1 VNISSTKK
9 FGNLTKS
16 LLAIAFPL
24 LLSAQSLFCQSGAQY
39 LKAKIDSLL
48 TDDYFSRT
56 LLACEIYDMQGDS
69 VLYRKDE
76 KMLLHPASNMKI
88 LTTSTALYF
97 LGPKYEFKTY
107 LYYDGEIRDGV
118 LHGNIYLKGGFD
130 PDFTTEDLRRF
141 AQAIESYGIETIQG
155 NIYGDVSNMDSLFWG
170 NGWMWDDDPYMDFPY
185 MTPLNVND
193 DCVQIIVTPKNK
205 GEKPLVE
212 IFPHS
217 LFYTFENNALTTD
230 TTDLRI
236 TRDWINRKNHFTVS
250 GTIQYNA
257 LPDTVERNLVNT
269 NLYAI
274 TLLKEI
280 LYSDGVNC
288 LGILDTGR
296 VPTKAVLLDKTMRP
310 FDEVILN
317 LNKNSDN
324 LSAEMTLR
332 ALGFE
337 FFGAPSSAEKGIR
350 MIDSLITLAGFDPED
365 YRIVD
370 GSGVSHYNLITPEL
384 IVGIFTFLNKNRP
397 ELLRILKDSF
407 PVAGMDGTLKNRMK
421 NSAAFGNVRA
431 KTGTLSGVSTLSG
444 FVNSASGKEIAFSIF
459 LQNFTGS
466 AKMARDYQD
475 KICEIMAEM
484 R

>member
-1 VNISSTKK
+1 
-9 FGNLTKS
+9 
-16 LLAIAFPL
+16 
-24 LLSAQSLFCQSGAQY
+24 
-39 LKAKIDSLL
+39 
-48 TDDYFSRT
+48 
-56 LLACEIYDMQGDS
+56 
-69 VLYRKDE
+69 
-76 KMLLHPASNMKI
+76 
-88 LTTSTALYF
+88 
-97 LGPKYEFKTY
+97 
-107 LYYDGEIRDGV
+107 
-118 LHGNIYLKGGFD
+118 
-130 PDFTTEDLRRF
+130 
-141 AQAIESYGIETIQG
+141 
-155 NIYGDVSNMDSLFWG
+155 
-170 NGWMWDDDPYMDFPY
+170 
-185 MTPLNVND
+185 
-193 DCVQIIVTPKNK
+193 
-205 GEKPLVE
+205 
-212 IFPHS
+212 
-217 LFYTFENNALTTD
+217 
-230 TTDLRI
+230 
-236 TRDWINRKNHFTVS
+236 
-250 GTIQYNA
+250 
-257 LPDTVERNLVNT
+257 
-269 NLYAI
+269 
-274 TLLKEI
+274 
-280 LYSDGVNC
+280 
-288 LGILDTGR
+288 LDTGR

-332 ALGFE
+332 ALGLE

-350 MIDSLITLAGFDPED
+350 MIDSLITLAGFEPED

>member
-1 VNISSTKK
+1 
-9 FGNLTKS
+9 
-16 LLAIAFPL
+16 
-24 LLSAQSLFCQSGAQY
+24 
-39 LKAKIDSLL
+39 
-48 TDDYFSRT
+48 
-56 LLACEIYDMQGDS
+56 M
-69 VLYRKDE
+69 
-76 KMLLHPASNMKI
+76 
-88 LTTSTALYF
+88 
-97 LGPKYEFKTY
+97 
-107 LYYDGEIRDGV
+107 
-118 LHGNIYLKGGFD
+118 
-130 PDFTTEDLRRF
+130 
-141 AQAIESYGIETIQG
+141 
-155 NIYGDVSNMDSLFWG
+155 
-170 NGWMWDDDPYMDFPY
+170 
-185 MTPLNVND
+185 
-193 DCVQIIVTPKNK
+193 QIIVTPKNK

-250 GTIQYNA
+250 GTIQYKA

-332 ALGFE
+332 ALGLE

-350 MIDSLITLAGFDPED
+350 MIDSLITLAGFEPED

-397 ELLRILKDSF
+397 ELLRILKD
-407 PVAGMDGTLKNRMK
+407 L
-421 NSAAFGNVRA
+421 
-431 KTGTLSGVSTLSG
+431 
-444 FVNSASGKEIAFSIF
+444 IIF
-459 LQNFTGS
+459 
-466 AKMARDYQD
+466 
-475 KICEIMAEM
+475 AE
-484 R
+484 